1 MRRAHRRCC
10 IRALPQYVCVLFGL
24 AFAAFPQAVC
34 AAESAAVVSPRASVT
49 LISDVDAVAPG
60 TSFRLG
66 LRQKLAPHWHT
77 YWKNPGD
84 AGEPTRIALN
94 LPIGASA
101 GPIDWPGPE
110 RIEAGDAVS
119 FGYRNEITL
128 PITVTVAND
137 VHPGGAF
144 AVEAK
149 ADWLVCAEQC
159 IPESGTFHLRLPI
172 KAAAEPADPT
182 IAAVFDAADA
192 RRPQFSPWT
201 ASLTEAGKGFS
212 LILSG
217 PGLSP
222 DSAQDAVFFPD
233 AWGPVD
239 YAKPARFAARPGEI
253 ALALE
258 PGPTFDASQRVPGVL
273 AITDGGGATR
283 WYIIAPR
290 MNTSPVPSEA
300 TTVPLWQ
307 ALAFA
312 FVGGLI
318 LNLMPCVFPILAMK
332 ATAVVRLAGGELRE
346 VRLSA
351 LLYTFG
357 ILTAFTAL
365 AALLLTLRA
374 GGAAAGWGFQFQS
387 PAFIAAMS
395 WLLLL
400 VGLNLSGVFEVRSP
414 SLGTWSGGRGRAGSF
429 FTGLLAVVVA
439 TPCTAPFMGV
449 AIGAALVL
457 PPILCIA
464 LFLAMG
470 LGLAFPYA
478 LLAVVPGLSR
488 RLPRPGPWML
498 RLRQIMALPM
508 YASVA
513 WLLWVLVRQTGQ
525 GGLIAGLAG
534 AALVGC
540 GAWLFGLAQRGPG
553 RRPWVYGASV
563 VVTLASVALLLTLRP
578 VEAPARRIAASDE
591 HAEAYSAQRLDTL
604 RAEGKPVFVNMTADW
619 CLSCLVNERI
629 ALSTEAVQAALKDRG
644 VVYLKGDW
652 TRADPEITRYLRAF
666 GRDGVPFYA
675 LYPAG
680 SGAPKVLPPV
690 LTETAMLDAI
700 AAIPRSN

>member
-1 MRRAHRRCC
+1 MRRVHRRHC
-10 IRALPQYVCVLFGL
+10 IRILPQALCALFGL
-24 AFAAFPQAVC
+24 LVAGFPHALF
-34 AAESAAVVSPRASVT
+34 AAESAAVASPRAVVT
-49 LISDVDAVAPG
+49 LIGDADAVAPG
-60 TSFRLG
+60 ATFRIG

-84 AGEPTRIALN
+84 AGEPARIALD
-94 LPIGASA
+94 LPPGASA
-101 GPIDWPGPE
+101 GAIEWPGPE
-110 RIEAGDAVS
+110 RIEAGAAVS
-119 FGYRNEITL
+119 FGYQGEVTL
-128 PITVTVAND
+128 PISVKVPDDAR
-137 VHPGGAF
+137 PGDAF
-144 AVEAK
+144 AFDAK

-159 IPESGTFHLRLPI
+159 IPETGTFHLSLPVES
-172 KAAAEPADPT
+172 AARPASPE
-182 IAAVFDAADA
+182 ISAAFDAADA
-192 RRPQFSPWT
+192 RRPQFSPWV
-201 ASLTEAGKGFS
+201 ARLSAVGDGFS

-217 PGLSP
+217 PGLS
-222 DSAQDAVFFPD
+222 SETVRTAAFFPD

-239 YAKPARFAARPGEI
+239 YTRPSRLTARAGEI
-253 ALALE
+253 ALALAR
-258 PGPTFDASQRVPGVL
+258 GPTFDASQRVPGVV
-273 AITDGGGATR
+273 AIADGNGTR
-283 WYIIAPR
+283 WYTVAPR
-290 MNTSPVPSEA
+290 MNTPPAPSPS

-332 ATAVVRLAGGELRE
+332 ATAVARLSGGDLRE

-351 LLYTFG
+351 LLYTLG

-374 GGAAAGWGFQFQS
+374 GGSAVGWGFQFQS
-387 PAFIAAMS
+387 PAFIAAMA
-395 WLLLL
+395 WLLFL
-400 VGLNLSGVFEVRSP
+400 VGLNLSGVFEVRTP
-414 SLGTWSGGRGRAGSF
+414 RLGTWSGGRGRAGSF

-457 PPILCIA
+457 PPVLCIA

-470 LGLAFPYA
+470 VGLALPYGV
-478 LLAVVPGLSR
+478 LAVFPGLSR

-498 RLRQIMALPM
+498 RLRQIMALLM

-513 WLLWVLVRQTGQ
+513 WLLWVLERQAGQ
-525 GGLIAGLAG
+525 GGLLAGLAG
-534 AALVGC
+534 AAAAGA

-553 RRPWVYGASV
+553 RRPWAYGASAAA
-563 VVTLASVALLLTLRP
+563 LAASLALLLVLKP
-578 VEAPARRIAASDE
+578 VEAPAVAAQASGE
-591 HAEAYSAQRLDTL
+591 SELYTAQRLDTL

-629 ALSTEAVQAALKDRG
+629 ALSTDAVQAALKDRG
-644 VVYLKGDW
+644 VTYLKGDW

-680 SGAPKVLPPV
+680 SGAPVVLPPV

-700 AAIPRSN
+700 AAIPRNN

>member
-1 MRRAHRRCC
+1 MRLAQLHRC
-10 IRALPQYVCVLFGL
+10 IRPLSQGFCVLIGLVFAALP
-24 AFAAFPQAVC
+24 AIASAD
-34 AAESAAVVSPRASVT
+34 ESNAVVSPRATVS
-49 LISDVDAVAPG
+49 LISDADAVAPG
-60 TSFRLG
+60 SRFRIG

-84 AGEPTRIALN
+84 AGEPTRLVLT
-94 LPIGASA
+94 LPPGASA
-101 GPIDWPGPE
+101 GPIEWPGPE
-110 RIEAGDAVS
+110 RIEVGGAVS
-119 FGYRNEITL
+119 FGYRDEITL
-128 PITVTVAND
+128 PVTVNVPSD
-137 VHPGGAF
+137 IRVGETF

-149 ADWLVCAEQC
+149 AEWLVCAEQC
-159 IPESGTFHLRLPI
+159 VPESGIFRLRLPVEAVS
-172 KAAAEPADPT
+172 KPAGSDTTAA
-182 IAAVFDAADA
+182 FDAADL
-192 RRPQFSPWT
+192 RRPQFSPWM
-201 ASLTEAGKGFS
+201 AGLAVAGEGFS

-222 DSAQDAVFFPD
+222 ETAQDAAFFPD
-233 AWGPVD
+233 DWGPVD
-239 YAKPARFAARPGEI
+239 YAKPARFTARVGEI
-253 ALALE
+253 ALALAR
-258 PGPTFDASQRVPGVL
+258 GPTFDASQRVPGVL
-273 AITDGGGATR
+273 AITDSGGATR
-283 WYIIAPR
+283 WYTIAPR
-290 MNTSPVPSEA
+290 ISMPPAPSPA
-300 TTVPLWQ
+300 TAVPLWQ

-312 FVGGLI
+312 FLGGLI

-332 ATAVVRLAGGELRE
+332 ATAVARLSGGELRE

-351 LLYTFG
+351 LLYIFG

-365 AALLLTLRA
+365 AAVLLTLRA
-374 GGAAAGWGFQFQS
+374 GGSAVGWGFQFQS
-387 PAFIAAMS
+387 PVFIAAMS

-400 VGLNLSGVFEVRSP
+400 VGLNLSGVFEVRTSG
-414 SLGTWSGGRGRAGSF
+414 LGTWSGGRGRAGSF
-429 FTGLLAVVVA
+429 LTGLLAVVVA

-457 PPILCIA
+457 PPILCVA

-470 LGLAFPYA
+470 GGLALPYA
-478 LLAVVPGLSR
+478 ALAVFPGLSR

-513 WLLWVLVRQTGQ
+513 WLLWVLARQTGE

-534 AALVGC
+534 TAAIGVA
-540 GAWLFGLAQRGPG
+540 AWLFGLAQRGPW
-553 RRPWVYGASV
+553 RRPWTYGGSVALALASV
-563 VVTLASVALLLTLRP
+563 VLLLSLKP
-578 VEAPARRIAASDE
+578 VDAPVRGIAASE
-591 HAEAYSAQRLDTL
+591 HSEPYSERRLDNL
-604 RAEGKPVFVNMTADW
+604 RAEGRPVFVNMTADW

-629 ALSTEAVQAALKDRG
+629 ALSTDAVQAALKDRG

-680 SGAPKVLPPV
+680 SGAPLVLPPV

>member
-1 MRRAHRRCC
+1 MRRVPGRC
-10 IRALPQYVCVLFGL
+10 RAIAPPQIVCALLGL
-24 AFAAFPQAVC
+24 AFAMLPQTSF
-34 AAESAAVVSPRASVT
+34 AAESAPVTSPRATVS
-49 LISDVDAVAPG
+49 LISDVDAVQPG
-60 TSFRLG
+60 STFRIA

-94 LPIGASA
+94 LPMGASA
-101 GPIDWPGPE
+101 GPIEWPGPE
-110 RIEAGDAVS
+110 RIEAGAAVS
-119 FGYRNEITL
+119 FGYRDEAVL
-128 PITVTVAND
+128 PITVTVPNE
-137 VHPGGAF
+137 VHAGGVF
-144 AVEAK
+144 AVEAD
-149 ADWLVCAEQC
+149 ASWLVCAEQC
-159 IPESGTFHLRLPI
+159 IPESGSFDLRLPI
-172 KAAAEPADPT
+172 AAAAQPADPE
-182 IAAVFDAADA
+182 ISAAFDAADA
-192 RRPQFSPWT
+192 RRPQPSPWV
-201 ASLTEAGKGFS
+201 ARLTTVGDGFS

-217 PGLSP
+217 PGLS
-222 DSAQDAVFFPD
+222 AETAREVAFFPD
-233 AWGPVD
+233 SWGPVD
-239 YAKPARFAARPGEI
+239 YAHPARLIARSDEI

-258 PGPTFDASQRVPGVL
+258 RGPTFDASQRVPGVV
-273 AITDGGGATR
+273 AITDGGGVTR
-283 WYIIAPR
+283 WFTVAPR
-290 MNTSPVPSEA
+290 MNTAPAPSPA
-300 TTVPLWQ
+300 TTVPLWE
-307 ALAFA
+307 ALVFA

-332 ATAVVRLAGGELRE
+332 ATAVARLSGGELRE

-374 GGAAAGWGFQFQS
+374 GGTAVGWGFQFQS
-387 PAFIAAMS
+387 PAFIAAMA
-395 WLLLL
+395 WLLL
-400 VGLNLSGVFEVRSP
+400 VIGLNLSGVFDVRTP
-414 SLGTWSGGRGRAGSF
+414 SLGTWNGGRGRAGSF

-457 PPILCIA
+457 PAILCIA

-470 LGLAFPYA
+470 VGLAFPYA
-478 LLAVVPGLSR
+478 LLAVFPGASR

-513 WLLWVLVRQTGQ
+513 WLIWVLTRQTGES
-525 GGLIAGLAG
+525 GLIAGLAG
-534 AALVGC
+534 GALIGV
-540 GAWLFGLAQRGPG
+540 GAWLFGVAQRGPG
-553 RRPWVYGASV
+553 RKSWAFGASAAALAASV
-563 VVTLASVALLLTLRP
+563 VLLLTLRP
-578 VEAPARRIAASDE
+578 VEATQTEVTDTAGQSER
-591 HAEAYSAQRLDTL
+591 YSAQRLDTL
-604 RAEGKPVFVNMTADW
+604 RAEGKPVFINMTADW

-629 ALSTEAVQAALKDRG
+629 ALSTDTVQRALKDRG

-680 SGAPKVLPPV
+680 SGAPLVLPPV

-700 AAIPRSN
+700 AAIPRNN